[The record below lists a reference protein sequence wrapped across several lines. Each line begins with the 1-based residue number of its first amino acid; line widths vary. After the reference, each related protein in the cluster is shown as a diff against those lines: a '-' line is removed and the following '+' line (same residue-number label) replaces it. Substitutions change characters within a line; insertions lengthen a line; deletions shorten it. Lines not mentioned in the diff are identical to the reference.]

1 MFCTG
6 CGKEIPSSAQVCPY
20 CNQQVVNVN
29 PAGPGGNAGGGY
41 APNPGGNVGGGY
53 VPNPGQNAGYG
64 RTRSRIDNI
73 FSSLIY
79 DKRTGDIAEF
89 VLWCGVCVTV
99 LLFFLATVLTG
110 DKELSSRYTDG
121 FRATWI
127 FMMIFAMGLGTAMVF
142 RKIKPIMIY
151 GAQVAIQFIMLIP
164 YYVTITGR
172 MDDVGRKMNVDID
185 VPGVVIAL
193 FILIMLTVLGMVA
206 CSSIHF
212 FSKINLGNV
221 ISILSIVYSGLLLFL
236 AFTMYFL
243 PCFEYDDE
251 TYYLFKAIKEIGE
264 KYTSGWGWIGSCYW
278 LGSIAF
284 FLISAIITVYTVLY
298 FRGIIDHQ
306 KSKIYVLTGGGKT
319 VRMPQIQC
327 VRGCYQ
333 GQVFFLQNAEFS
345 IGSQQGVSLVIMD
358 NYVSRLH
365 CTIRFN
371 PSTGNYEV
379 RDLSTNGVYL
389 LNGYRLEKNMYTP
402 LKNGT
407 VICIGSVNQ
416 QFKLG

>member
-6 CGKEIPSSAQVCPY
+6 CGKEIPPSTQVCPY

-29 PAGPGGNAGGGY
+29 PAGPTGNVGGGY
-41 APNPGGNVGGGY
+41 APNPGGNAGGGY
-53 VPNPGQNAGYG
+53 APNPGQNAGYG

-127 FMMIFAMGLGTAMVF
+127 FMMIFAMGLGAAMVF

-172 MDDVGRKMNVDID
+172 MDDVKVDI
-185 VPGVVIAL
+185 PGVVIAF
-193 FILIMLTVLGMVA
+193 FILNLLSVLGMVA

-212 FSKINLGNV
+212 FSKINLGN
-221 ISILSIVYSGLLLFL
+221 IIGILSIVYSGLLFIL
-236 AFTMYFL
+236 TIIMYFT
-243 PCFEYDDE
+243 PYREYDHDK
-251 TYYLFKAIKEIGE
+251 YYMYEE
-264 KYTSGWGWIGSCYW
+264 KGGASGWIGSCYW

-327 VRGCYQ
+327 VRGYYQ